1 MALPCMCT
9 SVCNCDEEGAFTPPR
24 AADGVKEQVM
34 SRVLVVDD
42 DPQILRMLQMWL
54 EREGHEVFLAED
66 GHDALNI
73 VDWAP
78 DCIDLMITDIVM
90 PEKEGLELIMELKRK
105 VRPLP
110 IIAISGGG
118 DLSSYSYLK
127 MARMLKADRAF
138 RKPLD
143 MQELLTAVSELTG

>member
-90 PEKEGLELIMELKRK
+90 PEKEGLEPAARRSFSCSRRGPRGPRRYRRMD
-105 VRPLP
+105 VRDERQIPGRPRLLRHHRT
-110 IIAISGGG
+110 AG
-118 DLSSYSYLK
+118 
-127 MARMLKADRAF
+127 RAY
-138 RKPLD
+138 R
-143 MQELLTAVSELTG
+143 LLR